1 MQPNAGCDSITGNIL
16 HKFKRSDLMFLTTG
30 YGNNMNAKI
39 KTLS

>member
-1 MQPNAGCDSITGNIL
+1 MLRVIVLHGNIC
-16 HKFKRSDLMFLTTG
+16 HNFKRSDLMFFTTG